1 MSTYYTIM
9 SMIDGF
15 KSFINLAVM
24 VLTIVA
30 SWIMYAKAGEHGWAA
45 IVPFYSSYVKFRIA
59 GKQKLFWG
67 YLVASIASIAGCILL
82 MYEIIASGLSV
93 MTSSYMGS
101 YYDSTYGYAGNR
113 IGAHMGMLIFA
124 VILIIAAMIA
134 ALVMNILCCV
144 GLSHAFG
151 KGAGFACGLIF
162 LNVIFICI
170 IAFNKNIVYVG
181 DGYNSN
187 NNYYNP
193 YGSNGYGQ
201 QYGQNMYGNGANQQY
216 GQNMYGTPGTNG
228 AGNQQYGQ
236 NMYGNGANQQY
247 GQNMYDAPGTNGVGN
262 QQYGQNM
269 YGTPGTNGAGNQQYG
284 QNMYGASGTN
294 AAGNQQY
301 GQNMYGTPETNGYNQ
316 QYGQNDYD
324 ETQIL
329 SGKNRSAS
337 SGQPWNDEYNNKD
350 YE

>member
-1 MSTYYTIM
+1 MSFYYSLFSDT
-9 SMIDGF
+9 DGVREV
-15 KSFINLAVM
+15 INLAVF

-30 SWIMYAKAGEHGWAA
+30 SWILYNKAGEPGWAA
-45 IVPFYSSYVKFRIA
+45 IIPFYSSYIRFKVA
-59 GKQKLFWG
+59 GKKKLFWG
-67 YLVASIASIAGCILL
+67 YLAASIVTIASFILL
-82 MYEIIASGLSV
+82 CYELVVSGIFMFARAYSR
-93 MTSSYMGS
+93 S
-101 YYDSTYGYAGNR
+101 YYDSMYGYSSSLST
-113 IGAHMGMLIFA
+113 HMAMMIFSIVIFFSALIVMA
-124 VILIIAAMIA
+124 VL
-134 ALVMNILCCV
+134 NIMCCI

-228 AGNQQYGQ
+228 AGNQQYNQ
-236 NMYGNGANQQY
+236 NMYGTPGANGAGNQQY
-247 GQNMYDAPGTNGVGN
+247 GQNMYGTPGANGAGN

-284 QNMYGASGTN
+284 QNMYG
-294 AAGNQQY
+294 
-301 GQNMYGTPETNGYNQ
+301 TPGTNGYNQ

-337 SGQPWNDEYNNKD
+337 SGQSWNDEYSNKD

>member
-124 VILIIAAMIA
+124 VILIIGAMIA

-144 GLSHAFG
+144 GLAHAFG

-193 YGSNGYGQ
+193 YGSNGYDIYRAVCYHKLFHDSPEHQKSTLLQIFKPQGMSLVKLSRKLII
-201 QYGQNMYGNGANQQY
+201 YRYRSL
-216 GQNMYGTPGTNG
+216 
-228 AGNQQYGQ
+228 
-236 NMYGNGANQQY
+236 
-247 GQNMYDAPGTNGVGN
+247 YDLW
-262 QQYGQNM
+262 
-269 YGTPGTNGAGNQQYG
+269 
-284 QNMYGASGTN
+284 
-294 AAGNQQY
+294 
-301 GQNMYGTPETNGYNQ
+301 E
-316 QYGQNDYD
+316 
-324 ETQIL
+324 
-329 SGKNRSAS
+329 K
-337 SGQPWNDEYNNKD
+337 
-350 YE
+350 

>member
-1 MSTYYTIM
+1 MSYYYSLFSDT
-9 SMIDGF
+9 DGVREV
-15 KSFINLAVM
+15 INLAVS

-30 SWIMYAKAGEHGWAA
+30 SWILYNKAGEPGWAA
-45 IVPFYSSYVKFRIA
+45 IIPFYSSYIRFKVA
-59 GKQKLFWG
+59 GKKKLFWG
-67 YLVASIASIAGCILL
+67 YLAASIVTIASFILL
-82 MYEIIASGLSV
+82 CYELVVSGIFMFARAYSR
-93 MTSSYMGS
+93 S
-101 YYDSTYGYAGNR
+101 YYDSMYGYSSSLST
-113 IGAHMGMLIFA
+113 HMAMMIFSIVIFFSALIVMA
-124 VILIIAAMIA
+124 VL
-134 ALVMNILCCV
+134 NIMCCI

-181 DGYNSN
+181 AGYNSN

-216 GQNMYGTPGTNG
+216 GQNMYGNG
-228 AGNQQYGQ
+228 ANQQYGQ

-247 GQNMYDAPGTNGVGN
+247 GQNMYGNGAN

-269 YGTPGTNGAGNQQYG
+269 YGNGANQQYG
-284 QNMYGASGTN
+284 QNMYGNGA
-294 AAGNQQY
+294 NQQY
-301 GQNMYGTPETNGYNQ
+301 GTPGTNGAGNQ

-329 SGKNRSAS
+329 SGKNSSAS
-337 SGQPWNDEYNNKD
+337 SGQSWNDEYNNKD
-350 YE
+350 FE

>member
-30 SWIMYAKAGEHGWAA
+30 SWIMYAKAGEPGWAA
-45 IVPFYSSYVKFRIA
+45 IVPFYSSYVRFKIA
-59 GKQKLFWG
+59 GKKKLFWG
-67 YLVASIASIAGCILL
+67 YLVATIGIIVGCIIL

-101 YYDSTYGYAGNR
+101 YYDSTYGYAGSR

-124 VILIIAAMIA
+124 VILIIGAMIA

-144 GLSHAFG
+144 GLAHAFG

-201 QYGQNMYGNGANQQY
+201 NMYGNGANQQY
-216 GQNMYGTPGTNG
+216 GQNPYGTAQGG
-228 AGNQQYGQ
+228 DAQ
-236 NMYGNGANQQY
+236 NS
-247 GQNMYDAPGTNGVGN
+247 
-262 QQYGQNM
+262 
-269 YGTPGTNGAGNQQYG
+269 YGTSQQ
-284 QNMYGASGTN
+284 QS
-294 AAGNQQY
+294 
-301 GQNMYGTPETNGYNQ
+301 
-316 QYGQNDYD
+316 
-324 ETQIL
+324 
-329 SGKNRSAS
+329 
-337 SGQPWNDEYNNKD
+337 WNDEYNNKD

>member
-1 MSTYYTIM
+1 MSAYYIIM

-15 KSFINLAVM
+15 ESFINLAVM

-124 VILIIAAMIA
+124 VILIIAAMIV
-134 ALVMNILCCV
+134 ALVMSILCCV

-170 IAFNKNIVYVG
+170 IAFNKKIVYVG
-181 DGYNSN
+181 NGYSN

-201 QYGQNMYGNGANQQY
+201 QYGQNMYGNGTNQQY
-216 GQNMYGTPGTNG
+216 GQNM
-228 AGNQQYGQ
+228 
-236 NMYGNGANQQY
+236 
-247 GQNMYDAPGTNGVGN
+247 
-262 QQYGQNM
+262 
-269 YGTPGTNGAGNQQYG
+269 
-284 QNMYGASGTN
+284 
-294 AAGNQQY
+294 
-301 GQNMYGTPETNGYNQ
+301 
-316 QYGQNDYD
+316 
-324 ETQIL
+324 
-329 SGKNRSAS
+329 
-337 SGQPWNDEYNNKD
+337 
-350 YE
+350 

>member
-1 MSTYYTIM
+1 MSFYYSLFSDT
-9 SMIDGF
+9 DGVREV
-15 KSFINLAVM
+15 INLAVF

-30 SWIMYAKAGEHGWAA
+30 SWILYNKAGEPGWAA
-45 IVPFYSSYVKFRIA
+45 IIPFYSSYIRFKVA
-59 GKQKLFWG
+59 GKKKLFWG
-67 YLVASIASIAGCILL
+67 YLAAFIVTIASFILL
-82 MYEIIASGLSV
+82 CYELVVSGIFMFARAYSR
-93 MTSSYMGS
+93 S
-101 YYDSTYGYAGNR
+101 YYDSMYGYSSSLST
-113 IGAHMGMLIFA
+113 HMAMMIFSVVIFFSALI
-124 VILIIAAMIA
+124 
-134 ALVMNILCCV
+134 VMVVLNIMCCI

-201 QYGQNMYGNGANQQY
+201 QYGQNMYGNGAN
-216 GQNMYGTPGTNG
+216 G
-228 AGNQQYGQ
+228 A
-236 NMYGNGANQQY
+236 
-247 GQNMYDAPGTNGVGN
+247 GN

-269 YGTPGTNGAGNQQYG
+269 YGTPGTNGAGN
-284 QNMYGASGTN
+284 
-294 AAGNQQY
+294 
-301 GQNMYGTPETNGYNQ
+301 P

-329 SGKNRSAS
+329 SGRNRSAS
-337 SGQPWNDEYNNKD
+337 SGQSWNDEYNNKD

>member
-1 MSTYYTIM
+1 MSFYYSLFSDT
-9 SMIDGF
+9 DGVREV
-15 KSFINLAVM
+15 INLAVF

-30 SWIMYAKAGEHGWAA
+30 SWILYNKAGEPGWAA
-45 IVPFYSSYVKFRIA
+45 IIPFYSSYIRFKVA
-59 GKQKLFWG
+59 GKKKLFWG
-67 YLVASIASIAGCILL
+67 YLAASIVTIASFILL
-82 MYEIIASGLSV
+82 CYELVVSGIFMFARAYSR
-93 MTSSYMGS
+93 S
-101 YYDSTYGYAGNR
+101 YYDSMYGYSSSLST
-113 IGAHMGMLIFA
+113 HMAMMIFSIVIFFSALIVMA
-124 VILIIAAMIA
+124 VL
-134 ALVMNILCCV
+134 NIMCCI

-216 GQNMYGTPGTNG
+216 GQN
-228 AGNQQYGQ
+228 
-236 NMYGNGANQQY
+236 
-247 GQNMYDAPGTNGVGN
+247 
-262 QQYGQNM
+262 
-269 YGTPGTNGAGNQQYG
+269 
-284 QNMYGASGTN
+284 
-294 AAGNQQY
+294 
-301 GQNMYGTPETNGYNQ
+301 
-316 QYGQNDYD
+316 DYD

-337 SGQPWNDEYNNKD
+337 SGHSWNDEYSNKD

>member
-1 MSTYYTIM
+1 MSFYYSLFSDT
-9 SMIDGF
+9 DGVREV
-15 KSFINLAVM
+15 INLAVF

-30 SWIMYAKAGEHGWAA
+30 SWILYNKAGEPGWAA
-45 IVPFYSSYVKFRIA
+45 IIPFYSSYIRFKVA
-59 GKQKLFWG
+59 GKKKLFWG
-67 YLVASIASIAGCILL
+67 YLAASIVTIASFILL
-82 MYEIIASGLSV
+82 CYELVVSGIFMFARAYSR
-93 MTSSYMGS
+93 S
-101 YYDSTYGYAGNR
+101 YYDSMYGYSSSLST
-113 IGAHMGMLIFA
+113 HMAMMIFSVVIFFSALIVMA
-124 VILIIAAMIA
+124 VL
-134 ALVMNILCCV
+134 NIMCCI

-236 NMYGNGANQQY
+236 NMYGTPGTNGANQQY
-247 GQNMYDAPGTNGVGN
+247 GQNMYGTLGTNGAGN

-284 QNMYGASGTN
+284 QNMYG
-294 AAGNQQY
+294 
-301 GQNMYGTPETNGYNQ
+301 TPGTNGYNQ

-337 SGQPWNDEYNNKD
+337 SGQSWNDEYSNKD

>member
-1 MSTYYTIM
+1 MSAYYIIM

-15 KSFINLAVM
+15 EAFINLAVM
-24 VLTIVA
+24 VLTIIA
-30 SWIMYAKAGEHGWAA
+30 SWIMYAKAGEPGWAA
-45 IVPFYSSYVKFRIA
+45 IVPFYSSYVRFKIA
-59 GKQKLFWG
+59 GKKKLFWG
-67 YLVASIASIAGCILL
+67 YLVATIGIIVGCIIL

-101 YYDSTYGYAGNR
+101 YYDSTYGYAGSR

-124 VILIIAAMIA
+124 VILIIAAMIV
-134 ALVMNILCCV
+134 ALVMSILCCV

-170 IAFNKNIVYVG
+170 IAFNKKIVYVG
-181 DGYNSN
+181 NGYSN

-201 QYGQNMYGNGANQQY
+201 QYGQNMYGNG
-216 GQNMYGTPGTNG
+216 T
-228 AGNQQYGQ
+228 NQQYGQ

-247 GQNMYDAPGTNGVGN
+247 GQNMYGNGAN

-269 YGTPGTNGAGNQQYG
+269 YGNGANQQYG
-284 QNMYGASGTN
+284 QNMYGNG
-294 AAGNQQY
+294 AAQG
-301 GQNMYGTPETNGYNQ
+301 GDAQNSYGTSQ
-316 QYGQNDYD
+316 QQ
-324 ETQIL
+324 
-329 SGKNRSAS
+329 S
-337 SGQPWNDEYNNKD
+337 WNDEYNNKD

>member
-1 MSTYYTIM
+1 MSFYYSLFSDT
-9 SMIDGF
+9 DGVREV
-15 KSFINLAVM
+15 INLAVF

-30 SWIMYAKAGEHGWAA
+30 SWILYNKAGEPGWAA
-45 IVPFYSSYVKFRIA
+45 IIPFYSSYIRFKVA
-59 GKQKLFWG
+59 GKKKLFWG
-67 YLVASIASIAGCILL
+67 YLAAFVVTIASFILL
-82 MYEIIASGLSV
+82 CYELVVSGIFMFARAYSR
-93 MTSSYMGS
+93 S
-101 YYDSTYGYAGNR
+101 YYDSMYGYSSSLST
-113 IGAHMGMLIFA
+113 HMAMMIFSVVIFFSALI
-124 VILIIAAMIA
+124 
-134 ALVMNILCCV
+134 VMVVLNIMCCI

-201 QYGQNMYGNGANQQY
+201 QYGQNMYGNGAN
-216 GQNMYGTPGTNG
+216 
-228 AGNQQYGQ
+228 
-236 NMYGNGANQQY
+236 
-247 GQNMYDAPGTNGVGN
+247 
-262 QQYGQNM
+262 
-269 YGTPGTNGAGNQQYG
+269 GAGNQQYG

-294 AAGNQQY
+294 GAGNQQY
-301 GQNMYGTPETNGYNQ
+301 GQNMYGTSGTNGYNP

-329 SGKNRSAS
+329 SGRNRSAS
-337 SGQPWNDEYNNKD
+337 SGQSWNDEYNNKD

>member
-1 MSTYYTIM
+1 MSIYYIIM

-15 KSFINLAVM
+15 EAFINLAVM
-24 VLTIVA
+24 VLTIIA

-45 IVPFYSSYVKFRIA
+45 IVPFYSSYVRFKIA
-59 GKQKLFWG
+59 GKKKLFWG
-67 YLVASIASIAGCILL
+67 YLVASIGIIVGCIIL

-101 YYDSTYGYAGNR
+101 YYDSTYGYAGSR

-124 VILIIAAMIA
+124 VILIIAAMIV
-134 ALVMNILCCV
+134 ALVMSILCCV

-162 LNVIFICI
+162 LNVIFVCI
-170 IAFNKNIVYVG
+170 IAFNKKIVYVG
-181 DGYNSN
+181 NGYSN

-201 QYGQNMYGNGANQQY
+201 QYGQNMYGNG
-216 GQNMYGTPGTNG
+216 T
-228 AGNQQYGQ
+228 NQQYGQ

-247 GQNMYDAPGTNGVGN
+247 GQNMYGNGAN

-269 YGTPGTNGAGNQQYG
+269 YGNGANQQYG
-284 QNMYGASGTN
+284 QNMYGDG
-294 AAGNQQY
+294 AAQG
-301 GQNMYGTPETNGYNQ
+301 GDDQNSYGTSQ
-316 QYGQNDYD
+316 Q
-324 ETQIL
+324 
-329 SGKNRSAS
+329 
-337 SGQPWNDEYNNKD
+337 QPWNDEYNNKD

>member
-1 MSTYYTIM
+1 MSAYYIIM

-15 KSFINLAVM
+15 EAFINLAVM
-24 VLTIVA
+24 VLTIIA
-30 SWIMYAKAGEHGWAA
+30 SWIMYAKAGEPGWAA
-45 IVPFYSSYVKFRIA
+45 IVPFYSSYVRFKIA
-59 GKQKLFWG
+59 GKKKLLWG
-67 YLVASIASIAGCILL
+67 YLVATIGIIVGCIIL

-101 YYDSTYGYAGNR
+101 YYDSTYGYAGSR

-124 VILIIAAMIA
+124 VILIIAAMIV
-134 ALVMNILCCV
+134 ALVMSILCCV

-170 IAFNKNIVYVG
+170 IAFNKKIVYVG
-181 DGYNSN
+181 NGYSN

-216 GQNMYGTPGTNG
+216 GQNMYGNG
-228 AGNQQYGQ
+228 ANQQYGQ

-247 GQNMYDAPGTNGVGN
+247 GQNMYGNGAN

-269 YGTPGTNGAGNQQYG
+269 YGNGTAQGGDA
-284 QNMYGASGTN
+284 QNS
-294 AAGNQQY
+294 
-301 GQNMYGTPETNGYNQ
+301 YGTSEQ
-316 QYGQNDYD
+316 
-324 ETQIL
+324 
-329 SGKNRSAS
+329 
-337 SGQPWNDEYNNKD
+337 QPWNDEYNNKD

>member
-15 KSFINLAVM
+15 ESFINLAVM
-24 VLTIVA
+24 VLTIIA

-45 IVPFYSSYVKFRIA
+45 IVPFYSSYVRFKIA
-59 GKQKLFWG
+59 GKKKLFWG
-67 YLVASIASIAGCILL
+67 YLVATIGIIVGCIIL

-93 MTSSYMGS
+93 MTSDYMGS
-101 YYDSTYGYAGNR
+101 YYDSTYGYAGSR

-124 VILIIAAMIA
+124 VILIIAAMIV
-134 ALVMNILCCV
+134 ALVMSILCCV

-170 IAFNKNIVYVG
+170 IAFNKKIVYVG
-181 DGYNSN
+181 NGYSN

-216 GQNMYGTPGTNG
+216 GQNMYGNG
-228 AGNQQYGQ
+228 ANQQYGQ

-247 GQNMYDAPGTNGVGN
+247 GQNMYGNGTN

-269 YGTPGTNGAGNQQYG
+269 YGNGANQQYG
-284 QNMYGASGTN
+284 QNP
-294 AAGNQQY
+294 
-301 GQNMYGTPETNGYNQ
+301 YGTAQGGDAQNSYGTSQ
-316 QYGQNDYD
+316 QQ
-324 ETQIL
+324 
-329 SGKNRSAS
+329 S
-337 SGQPWNDEYNNKD
+337 WNDEYNNKD

>member
-1 MSTYYTIM
+1 MSFYYSLFSDT
-9 SMIDGF
+9 DGVREV
-15 KSFINLAVM
+15 INLAVF

-30 SWIMYAKAGEHGWAA
+30 SWILYNKAGEPGWAA
-45 IVPFYSSYVKFRIA
+45 IIPFYNSYIRFKVA
-59 GKQKLFWG
+59 GKKKLFWG
-67 YLVASIASIAGCILL
+67 YLAASIVTIASFILL
-82 MYEIIASGLSV
+82 CYELVVSGIFMFARAYSR
-93 MTSSYMGS
+93 S
-101 YYDSTYGYAGNR
+101 YYDSMYGYSSSLST
-113 IGAHMGMLIFA
+113 HMAMMIFSVIIFFSALI
-124 VILIIAAMIA
+124 
-134 ALVMNILCCV
+134 VMVVLNIMCCI

-216 GQNMYGTPGTNG
+216 GQNVYGNG
-228 AGNQQYGQ
+228 ANQQYGQ

-247 GQNMYDAPGTNGVGN
+247 GQNMYGNGTN

-269 YGTPGTNGAGNQQYG
+269 YGNGANQQYG
-284 QNMYGASGTN
+284 QNP
-294 AAGNQQY
+294 
-301 GQNMYGTPETNGYNQ
+301 YGTAQGGDAQNSYGTSQ
-316 QYGQNDYD
+316 QQ
-324 ETQIL
+324 
-329 SGKNRSAS
+329 S
-337 SGQPWNDEYNNKD
+337 WNDEYNNKD

>member
-1 MSTYYTIM
+1 MSFYYSLFSDT
-9 SMIDGF
+9 DGVREV
-15 KSFINLAVM
+15 INLAVF

-30 SWIMYAKAGEHGWAA
+30 SWILYNKAGEPGWAA
-45 IVPFYSSYVKFRIA
+45 IIPFYSSYIRFKVA
-59 GKQKLFWG
+59 GKKKLFWG
-67 YLVASIASIAGCILL
+67 YLAASIVTIASFILL
-82 MYEIIASGLSV
+82 CYELVVSGIFMFARAYSR
-93 MTSSYMGS
+93 S
-101 YYDSTYGYAGNR
+101 YYDSMYGYSSSLST
-113 IGAHMGMLIFA
+113 HMAMMIFSIVIFFSALIVMA
-124 VILIIAAMIA
+124 VL
-134 ALVMNILCCV
+134 NIMCCI

-216 GQNMYGTPGTNG
+216 GQNMYGNG

-236 NMYGNGANQQY
+236 NMYGTPGANGA
-247 GQNMYDAPGTNGVGN
+247 GN

-284 QNMYGASGTN
+284 QNMYGTSG
-294 AAGNQQY
+294 
-301 GQNMYGTPETNGYNQ
+301 TNGYNQ

-329 SGKNRSAS
+329 SGKNSSAS
-337 SGQPWNDEYNNKD
+337 SGQSWNDEYNNKD

>member
-1 MSTYYTIM
+1 MSFYYSLFSDT
-9 SMIDGF
+9 DEVREV
-15 KSFINLAVM
+15 INLAVF

-30 SWIMYAKAGEHGWAA
+30 SWILYNKAGEPGWAA
-45 IVPFYSSYVKFRIA
+45 IIPFYSSYIRFKVA
-59 GKQKLFWG
+59 GKKKLFWG
-67 YLVASIASIAGCILL
+67 YLAASIVTIASFILL
-82 MYEIIASGLSV
+82 CYELVVSGIFMFARAYSR
-93 MTSSYMGS
+93 S
-101 YYDSTYGYAGNR
+101 YYDSMYGYSSSLST
-113 IGAHMGMLIFA
+113 HMAMMIFSVIIFFSALIVMA
-124 VILIIAAMIA
+124 VL
-134 ALVMNILCCV
+134 NIMCCI

-236 NMYGNGANQQY
+236 NMYGT
-247 GQNMYDAPGTNGVGN
+247 PGTNGAGN
-262 QQYGQNM
+262 QEYGQNM

-294 AAGNQQY
+294 AARNQQY
-301 GQNMYGTPETNGYNQ
+301 GQNMYGTSETNGYNQ

-337 SGQPWNDEYNNKD
+337 SGQSWNDEYSNKD

>member
-1 MSTYYTIM
+1 MSFYYSLFSDT
-9 SMIDGF
+9 DGVREV
-15 KSFINLAVM
+15 INLAVF

-30 SWIMYAKAGEHGWAA
+30 SWILYNKAGEPGWAA
-45 IVPFYSSYVKFRIA
+45 IIPFYSSYIRFKVA
-59 GKQKLFWG
+59 GKKKLFWG
-67 YLVASIASIAGCILL
+67 YLAASIVTIASFILL
-82 MYEIIASGLSV
+82 CYEMVVSGIFMFARAYSR
-93 MTSSYMGS
+93 S
-101 YYDSTYGYAGNR
+101 YYDSMYGYSSSLST
-113 IGAHMGMLIFA
+113 HMAMMIFSVVIFFSALI
-124 VILIIAAMIA
+124 
-134 ALVMNILCCV
+134 VMVVLNIMCCI

-216 GQNMYGTPGTNG
+216 GQNMYGNG
-228 AGNQQYGQ
+228 A
-236 NMYGNGANQQY
+236 
-247 GQNMYDAPGTNGVGN
+247 GN

-284 QNMYGASGTN
+284 QNMYGTSGSN
-294 AAGNQQY
+294 GAG
-301 GQNMYGTPETNGYNQ
+301 NQ

-324 ETQIL
+324 ATQIL
-329 SGKNRSAS
+329 SGKNPSAS
-337 SGQPWNDEYNNKD
+337 SGQSWNDEYSNKD

>member
-1 MSTYYTIM
+1 
-9 SMIDGF
+9 MIDGF
-15 KSFINLAVM
+15 EAFINLAVM
-24 VLTIVA
+24 VLTIIA
-30 SWIMYAKAGEHGWAA
+30 SWIMYAKAGEPGWAA
-45 IVPFYSSYVKFRIA
+45 IVPFYSSYVRFKIA
-59 GKQKLFWG
+59 GKKKLFWG
-67 YLVASIASIAGCILL
+67 YLVATIGIIVGCIIL

-101 YYDSTYGYAGNR
+101 YYDSTYGYAGSR

-124 VILIIAAMIA
+124 VILIIAAMIV
-134 ALVMNILCCV
+134 ALVMSILCCV

-170 IAFNKNIVYVG
+170 IAFNKKIVYVG
-181 DGYNSN
+181 NGYSN

-201 QYGQNMYGNGANQQY
+201 QYGQNMYGNG
-216 GQNMYGTPGTNG
+216 T
-228 AGNQQYGQ
+228 NQQYGQ

-247 GQNMYDAPGTNGVGN
+247 GQNMYGNGAN

-269 YGTPGTNGAGNQQYG
+269 YGNGTNQQYG
-284 QNMYGASGTN
+284 QNMYGNGT
-294 AAGNQQY
+294 AQGGDA
-301 GQNMYGTPETNGYNQ
+301 QNSYGTSQ
-316 QYGQNDYD
+316 Q
-324 ETQIL
+324 
-329 SGKNRSAS
+329 
-337 SGQPWNDEYNNKD
+337 QPWNDEYNNKD

>member
-1 MSTYYTIM
+1 MSFYYSLFSDT
-9 SMIDGF
+9 DGVREV
-15 KSFINLAVM
+15 INLAVF

-30 SWIMYAKAGEHGWAA
+30 SWILYNKAGEPGWAA
-45 IVPFYSSYVKFRIA
+45 IIPFYSSYIRFKVA
-59 GKQKLFWG
+59 GKKKLFWG
-67 YLVASIASIAGCILL
+67 YLAASIVTIASFILL
-82 MYEIIASGLSV
+82 CYELVVSGIFMFARAYSR
-93 MTSSYMGS
+93 S
-101 YYDSTYGYAGNR
+101 YYDSMYGYSSSLST
-113 IGAHMGMLIFA
+113 HMAMMIFSVVIFFSALIVMA
-124 VILIIAAMIA
+124 VL
-134 ALVMNILCCV
+134 NIMCCI

-236 NMYGNGANQQY
+236 NMYGTPGTNGANQQY
-247 GQNMYDAPGTNGVGN
+247 GQNMYGTPGTNGAGN

-284 QNMYGASGTN
+284 QNMYG
-294 AAGNQQY
+294 
-301 GQNMYGTPETNGYNQ
+301 NGANQ

-337 SGQPWNDEYNNKD
+337 SGQSWNDEYSNKD

>member
-1 MSTYYTIM
+1 MSFYYSLFSDT
-9 SMIDGF
+9 DGVREV
-15 KSFINLAVM
+15 INLAVF

-30 SWIMYAKAGEHGWAA
+30 SWILYNKAGEPGWAA
-45 IVPFYSSYVKFRIA
+45 IIPFYSSYIRFKVA
-59 GKQKLFWG
+59 GKKKLFWG
-67 YLVASIASIAGCILL
+67 YLAASIVTIASFILL
-82 MYEIIASGLSV
+82 CYELVVSGIFMFARAYSR
-93 MTSSYMGS
+93 S
-101 YYDSTYGYAGNR
+101 YYDSMYGYSSSLST
-113 IGAHMGMLIFA
+113 HMAMMIFSIVIFFSALIVMA
-124 VILIIAAMIA
+124 VL
-134 ALVMNILCCV
+134 NIMCCI

-236 NMYGNGANQQY
+236 NMYGT
-247 GQNMYDAPGTNGVGN
+247 PGTNGAGN

-284 QNMYGASGTN
+284 QNMYG
-294 AAGNQQY
+294 
-301 GQNMYGTPETNGYNQ
+301 TPGTNGYNQ

-337 SGQPWNDEYNNKD
+337 SGQPWNDEYSNKD

>member
-1 MSTYYTIM
+1 MSYYYSLFSDT
-9 SMIDGF
+9 DGVREV
-15 KSFINLAVM
+15 INLAVS

-30 SWIMYAKAGEHGWAA
+30 SWILYNKAGEPGWAA
-45 IVPFYSSYVKFRIA
+45 IIPFYSSYIRFKVA
-59 GKQKLFWG
+59 GKKKLFWG
-67 YLVASIASIAGCILL
+67 YLAASIVTIASFILL
-82 MYEIIASGLSV
+82 CYELVVSGIFMFARAYSR
-93 MTSSYMGS
+93 S
-101 YYDSTYGYAGNR
+101 YYDSMYGYSSSLST
-113 IGAHMGMLIFA
+113 HMAMMIFSIVIFFSALIVMA
-124 VILIIAAMIA
+124 VL
-134 ALVMNILCCV
+134 NIMCCI

-236 NMYGNGANQQY
+236 NMYGT
-247 GQNMYDAPGTNGVGN
+247 PGTNGVGN

-269 YGTPGTNGAGNQQYG
+269 YGTPGTN
-284 QNMYGASGTN
+284 
-294 AAGNQQY
+294 
-301 GQNMYGTPETNGYNQ
+301 EYNQ

-329 SGKNRSAS
+329 SGKNSSAS
-337 SGQPWNDEYNNKD
+337 SGQSWNDEYNNKD

>member
-1 MSTYYTIM
+1 MSFYYSLFSDT
-9 SMIDGF
+9 DGVREV
-15 KSFINLAVM
+15 INLAVF

-30 SWIMYAKAGEHGWAA
+30 SWILYNKAGEPGWAA
-45 IVPFYSSYVKFRIA
+45 IIPFYSSYIRFKVA
-59 GKQKLFWG
+59 GKKKLFWG
-67 YLVASIASIAGCILL
+67 YLAASIVTIASFILL
-82 MYEIIASGLSV
+82 CYEMVVSGIFMFARAYSR
-93 MTSSYMGS
+93 S
-101 YYDSTYGYAGNR
+101 YYDSMYGYSSSLST
-113 IGAHMGMLIFA
+113 HMAMMIFSVVIFFSALIVMA
-124 VILIIAAMIA
+124 VL
-134 ALVMNILCCV
+134 NIMCCI

-236 NMYGNGANQQY
+236 NMYGT
-247 GQNMYDAPGTNGVGN
+247 PGTNGAGN

-294 AAGNQQY
+294 GAGNQQY
-301 GQNMYGTPETNGYNQ
+301 GQNMYGNGANQ

-337 SGQPWNDEYNNKD
+337 SGQSWNDEYSNKD

>member
-1 MSTYYTIM
+1 MSFYYSLFSDT
-9 SMIDGF
+9 DGVREV
-15 KSFINLAVM
+15 INLAVF

-30 SWIMYAKAGEHGWAA
+30 SWILYNKAGEPGWAA
-45 IVPFYSSYVKFRIA
+45 IIPFYSSYIRFKVA
-59 GKQKLFWG
+59 GKKKLFWG
-67 YLVASIASIAGCILL
+67 YLAASIVTIASFILL
-82 MYEIIASGLSV
+82 CYELVVSGIFMFARAYSR
-93 MTSSYMGS
+93 S
-101 YYDSTYGYAGNR
+101 YYDSMYGYSSSLST
-113 IGAHMGMLIFA
+113 HMAMMIFSIVIFFSALIVMA
-124 VILIIAAMIA
+124 VL
-134 ALVMNILCCV
+134 NIMCCI

-216 GQNMYGTPGTNG
+216 GQNMYGTPGTNR
-228 AGNQQYGQ
+228 AGNQQYNQ
-236 NMYGNGANQQY
+236 NMYGTPGANGA
-247 GQNMYDAPGTNGVGN
+247 GN

-284 QNMYGASGTN
+284 QNMYG
-294 AAGNQQY
+294 
-301 GQNMYGTPETNGYNQ
+301 TPGTNGYNQ

-337 SGQPWNDEYNNKD
+337 SGQSWNDEYSNKD

>member
-24 VLTIVA
+24 VLTIIA
-30 SWIMYAKAGEHGWAA
+30 SWIMYAKAGEPGWAA
-45 IVPFYSSYVKFRIA
+45 IVPFYSSYVRFKIA
-59 GKQKLFWG
+59 GKKKLFWG
-67 YLVASIASIAGCILL
+67 YLVATIGIIVGCIIL

-93 MTSSYMGS
+93 MTSDYMGS
-101 YYDSTYGYAGNR
+101 YYDSTYGYAGSR

-124 VILIIAAMIA
+124 VILIIAAMIV
-134 ALVMNILCCV
+134 ALVMSILCCV

-162 LNVIFICI
+162 LNVIFVCI
-170 IAFNKNIVYVG
+170 IAFNKKIVYVG
-181 DGYNSN
+181 NGYSN

-201 QYGQNMYGNGANQQY
+201 QYGQNMYGNG
-216 GQNMYGTPGTNG
+216 T
-228 AGNQQYGQ
+228 NQQYGQ

-247 GQNMYDAPGTNGVGN
+247 GQNMYGNGAN

-269 YGTPGTNGAGNQQYG
+269 YGNGANQQYG
-284 QNMYGASGTN
+284 QNMYGNG
-294 AAGNQQY
+294 AAQG
-301 GQNMYGTPETNGYNQ
+301 GDAQNSYGTSQ
-316 QYGQNDYD
+316 QQ
-324 ETQIL
+324 
-329 SGKNRSAS
+329 S
-337 SGQPWNDEYNNKD
+337 WNDEYNNKD

>member
-1 MSTYYTIM
+1 MSFYYSLFSDT
-9 SMIDGF
+9 DGVREV
-15 KSFINLAVM
+15 INLAVF

-30 SWIMYAKAGEHGWAA
+30 SWILYNKAGEPGWAA
-45 IVPFYSSYVKFRIA
+45 IIPFYSSYIRFKVA
-59 GKQKLFWG
+59 GKKKLFWG
-67 YLVASIASIAGCILL
+67 YLAASIVTIASFILL
-82 MYEIIASGLSV
+82 CYELVVSGIFMFARAYSR
-93 MTSSYMGS
+93 S
-101 YYDSTYGYAGNR
+101 YYDSMYGYSSSLST
-113 IGAHMGMLIFA
+113 HMAMMIFSVVIFFSALIVMA
-124 VILIIAAMIA
+124 VL
-134 ALVMNILCCV
+134 NIMCCI

-216 GQNMYGTPGTNG
+216 GQNMYGTSGSNG

-236 NMYGNGANQQY
+236 ND
-247 GQNMYDAPGTNGVGN
+247 YDA
-262 QQYGQNM
+262 
-269 YGTPGTNGAGNQQYG
+269 
-284 QNMYGASGTN
+284 
-294 AAGNQQY
+294 
-301 GQNMYGTPETNGYNQ
+301 
-316 QYGQNDYD
+316 
-324 ETQIL
+324 TQIL
-329 SGKNRSAS
+329 SGKNPSAS
-337 SGQPWNDEYNNKD
+337 SGQSWNDEYSNKD

>member
-1 MSTYYTIM
+1 MSAYYIIM

-15 KSFINLAVM
+15 EAFINLAVM
-24 VLTIVA
+24 VLTIIA
-30 SWIMYAKAGEHGWAA
+30 SWIMYAKAGEPGWAA
-45 IVPFYSSYVKFRIA
+45 IVPFYSSYVRFKIA
-59 GKQKLFWG
+59 GKKKLFWG
-67 YLVASIASIAGCILL
+67 YLVATIGIIVGCIIL

-101 YYDSTYGYAGNR
+101 YYDSTYGYAGSR

-124 VILIIAAMIA
+124 VILIIAAMIV
-134 ALVMNILCCV
+134 ALVMSILCCV

-170 IAFNKNIVYVG
+170 IAFNKKIVYVG
-181 DGYNSN
+181 NGYSN

-201 QYGQNMYGNGANQQY
+201 QYGQNMYGNG
-216 GQNMYGTPGTNG
+216 T
-228 AGNQQYGQ
+228 NQQYGQ

-247 GQNMYDAPGTNGVGN
+247 GQNMYGNGANQQYGQDMYGNGTN

-269 YGTPGTNGAGNQQYG
+269 YGNGTAQGGDA
-284 QNMYGASGTN
+284 QNS
-294 AAGNQQY
+294 
-301 GQNMYGTPETNGYNQ
+301 YGTSQ
-316 QYGQNDYD
+316 QQ
-324 ETQIL
+324 
-329 SGKNRSAS
+329 S
-337 SGQPWNDEYNNKD
+337 WNDEYNNKD

>member
-1 MSTYYTIM
+1 MSFYYSLFSDT
-9 SMIDGF
+9 DGVREV
-15 KSFINLAVM
+15 INLAVF

-30 SWIMYAKAGEHGWAA
+30 SWILYNKAGEPGWAA
-45 IVPFYSSYVKFRIA
+45 IIPFYSSYIRFKVA
-59 GKQKLFWG
+59 GKKKLFWG
-67 YLVASIASIAGCILL
+67 YLAASIVTIASFILL
-82 MYEIIASGLSV
+82 CYELVVSGIFMFARAYSR
-93 MTSSYMGS
+93 S
-101 YYDSTYGYAGNR
+101 YYDSMYGYSSSLST
-113 IGAHMGMLIFA
+113 HMAMMIFSVVIFFSALIVMA
-124 VILIIAAMIA
+124 VL
-134 ALVMNILCCV
+134 NIMCCI

-181 DGYNSN
+181 DGYN
-187 NNYYNP
+187 NP

-236 NMYGNGANQQY
+236 NMYGTPGTNGANQQY
-247 GQNMYDAPGTNGVGN
+247 GQNMYGTPGTNGAGN

-284 QNMYGASGTN
+284 QNMYG
-294 AAGNQQY
+294 
-301 GQNMYGTPETNGYNQ
+301 TPGTNGYNQ

-337 SGQPWNDEYNNKD
+337 SGQSWNDEYSNKD

>member
-1 MSTYYTIM
+1 MVIFFSALI
-9 SMIDGF
+9 
-15 KSFINLAVM
+15 VM
-24 VLTIVA
+24 VVLN
-30 SWIMYAKAGEHGWAA
+30 IMC
-45 IVPFYSSYVKFRIA
+45 
-59 GKQKLFWG
+59 
-67 YLVASIASIAGCILL
+67 CI
-82 MYEIIASGLSV
+82 
-93 MTSSYMGS
+93 
-101 YYDSTYGYAGNR
+101 
-113 IGAHMGMLIFA
+113 
-124 VILIIAAMIA
+124 
-134 ALVMNILCCV
+134 

-216 GQNMYGTPGTNG
+216 GQNMYGASGI
-228 AGNQQYGQ
+228 
-236 NMYGNGANQQY
+236 
-247 GQNMYDAPGTNGVGN
+247 
-262 QQYGQNM
+262 
-269 YGTPGTNGAGNQQYG
+269 NGAGNQQYG

-294 AAGNQQY
+294 GAGNQQY
-301 GQNMYGTPETNGYNQ
+301 GQNMYGTLGTNGAGNP

-329 SGKNRSAS
+329 SGRNRSAS
-337 SGQPWNDEYNNKD
+337 SGQSWNDEYNNKD

>member
-1 MSTYYTIM
+1 MSFYYSLFSDT
-9 SMIDGF
+9 DGVREV
-15 KSFINLAVM
+15 INLAVF

-30 SWIMYAKAGEHGWAA
+30 SWILYNKAGEPGWAA
-45 IVPFYSSYVKFRIA
+45 IIPFYSSYIRFKVA
-59 GKQKLFWG
+59 GKKKLFWG
-67 YLVASIASIAGCILL
+67 YLAASIVTIASFILL
-82 MYEIIASGLSV
+82 CYELVVSGIFMFARAYSR
-93 MTSSYMGS
+93 S
-101 YYDSTYGYAGNR
+101 YYDSMYGYSSSLST
-113 IGAHMGMLIFA
+113 HMAMMIFSIVIFFSALIVMA
-124 VILIIAAMIA
+124 VL
-134 ALVMNILCCV
+134 NIMCCI

-216 GQNMYGTPGTNG
+216 GQNMYGNG

-236 NMYGNGANQQY
+236 NMYGTPGANGA
-247 GQNMYDAPGTNGVGN
+247 GN

-284 QNMYGASGTN
+284 QNMYGAPGTN
-294 AAGNQQY
+294 GAGNQQY
-301 GQNMYGTPETNGYNQ
+301 GQNMYGTSGTNGYNQ

-329 SGKNRSAS
+329 SGKNSSAS
-337 SGQPWNDEYNNKD
+337 SGQSWNDEYNNKD

>member
-1 MSTYYTIM
+1 MSFYYSLFSDT
-9 SMIDGF
+9 DGVREV
-15 KSFINLAVM
+15 INLAVF

-30 SWIMYAKAGEHGWAA
+30 SWILYNKAGEPGWAA
-45 IVPFYSSYVKFRIA
+45 IIPFYSSYIRFKVA
-59 GKQKLFWG
+59 GKKKLFWG
-67 YLVASIASIAGCILL
+67 YLAASIVTIASFILL
-82 MYEIIASGLSV
+82 CYELVVSGIFMFARAYSR
-93 MTSSYMGS
+93 S
-101 YYDSTYGYAGNR
+101 YYDSMYGYSSSLST
-113 IGAHMGMLIFA
+113 HMAMMIFSVIIFFSALI
-124 VILIIAAMIA
+124 
-134 ALVMNILCCV
+134 VMVVLNIMCCI

-236 NMYGNGANQQY
+236 NMYGT
-247 GQNMYDAPGTNGVGN
+247 PGTNGAN

-269 YGTPGTNGAGNQQYG
+269 YGTPGTNGANQQYG
-284 QNMYGASGTN
+284 QNMYGAPGTN
-294 AAGNQQY
+294 GAGNQQY
-301 GQNMYGTPETNGYNQ
+301 GQNMYGTPGTNGYNQ

-337 SGQPWNDEYNNKD
+337 SGQSWNDEYSNKD

>member
-1 MSTYYTIM
+1 MSFYYSLFSDT
-9 SMIDGF
+9 DGVREV
-15 KSFINLAVM
+15 INLAVF

-30 SWIMYAKAGEHGWAA
+30 SWILYNKAGEPGWAA
-45 IVPFYSSYVKFRIA
+45 IIPFYSSYIRFKVA
-59 GKQKLFWG
+59 GKKKLFWG
-67 YLVASIASIAGCILL
+67 YLAASIVTIASFILL
-82 MYEIIASGLSV
+82 CYELVVSGIFMFARAYSR
-93 MTSSYMGS
+93 S
-101 YYDSTYGYAGNR
+101 YYDSMYGYSSSLST
-113 IGAHMGMLIFA
+113 HMAMMIFSVVIFFSALIVMA
-124 VILIIAAMIA
+124 VL
-134 ALVMNILCCV
+134 NIMCCI

-236 NMYGNGANQQY
+236 NMYGTPGTNGANQQY
-247 GQNMYDAPGTNGVGN
+247 GQNMYGTPGTNGAGN

-284 QNMYGASGTN
+284 QNMYG
-294 AAGNQQY
+294 
-301 GQNMYGTPETNGYNQ
+301 TPGTNGYNQ
-316 QYGQNDYD
+316 QYSQNDYD

-337 SGQPWNDEYNNKD
+337 SGQSWNDEYSNKD

>member
-1 MSTYYTIM
+1 MSFYYSLFSDT
-9 SMIDGF
+9 DGVREV
-15 KSFINLAVM
+15 INLAVF

-30 SWIMYAKAGEHGWAA
+30 SWILYNKAGEPGWAA
-45 IVPFYSSYVKFRIA
+45 IIPFYSSYIRFKVA
-59 GKQKLFWG
+59 GKKKLFWG
-67 YLVASIASIAGCILL
+67 YLAASIVTIASFILL
-82 MYEIIASGLSV
+82 CYELVVSGIFMFARAYSR
-93 MTSSYMGS
+93 S
-101 YYDSTYGYAGNR
+101 YYDSMYGYSSSLST
-113 IGAHMGMLIFA
+113 HMAMMIFSIVIFFSALIVMA
-124 VILIIAAMIA
+124 VL
-134 ALVMNILCCV
+134 NIMCCI

-236 NMYGNGANQQY
+236 NMYGT
-247 GQNMYDAPGTNGVGN
+247 PGTNGAGN

-284 QNMYGASGTN
+284 QNIYGASGTN
-294 AAGNQQY
+294 GAGNQQY
-301 GQNMYGTPETNGYNQ
+301 GQNMYGNGANQ

-337 SGQPWNDEYNNKD
+337 SGQSWNDEYSNKD

>member
-1 MSTYYTIM
+1 MSIYYIIM

-15 KSFINLAVM
+15 EAFINLAVM
-24 VLTIVA
+24 VLTIIA
-30 SWIMYAKAGEHGWAA
+30 SWIMYAKAGEPGWAA
-45 IVPFYSSYVKFRIA
+45 IVPFYSSYVRFKIA
-59 GKQKLFWG
+59 GKKKLCWG
-67 YLVASIASIAGCILL
+67 YLVATIGIIVGCIIL

-93 MTSSYMGS
+93 MTSDYMGS
-101 YYDSTYGYAGNR
+101 YYDSTYGYAGSR

-124 VILIIAAMIA
+124 VILIIAAMIV
-134 ALVMNILCCV
+134 ALVMSILCCV

-162 LNVIFICI
+162 LNVIFVCI

-181 DGYNSN
+181 NGYSN

-201 QYGQNMYGNGANQQY
+201 QYGQNMYGNG
-216 GQNMYGTPGTNG
+216 T
-228 AGNQQYGQ
+228 NQQYGQ

-247 GQNMYDAPGTNGVGN
+247 GQNMYGNGAN

-269 YGTPGTNGAGNQQYG
+269 YGNGANQQYG
-284 QNMYGASGTN
+284 QNMYGDG
-294 AAGNQQY
+294 AAQG
-301 GQNMYGTPETNGYNQ
+301 GDDQNSYGTSQ
-316 QYGQNDYD
+316 Q
-324 ETQIL
+324 
-329 SGKNRSAS
+329 
-337 SGQPWNDEYNNKD
+337 QPWNDEYNNKD